1 MTRSV
6 DERSSSSPGMFEKFA
21 SVVSEHAGHPS
32 ASITAFGVVALWA
45 LLGPVFGFSDTW
57 QLVIN
62 TATTILTFLMVFVI
76 QNSLNRGNK
85 ALHLKLDELIRSSEQ
100 AHDAIIGAQELSE
113 SEIDRLEKI
122 ERGGGDQTS

>member
-1 MTRSV
+1 
-6 DERSSSSPGMFEKFA
+6 
-21 SVVSEHAGHPS
+21 
-32 ASITAFGVVALWA
+32 
-45 LLGPVFGFSDTW
+45 
-57 QLVIN
+57 VIN

-85 ALHLKLDELIRSSEQ
+85 ALHLKLDELIRTSEQ

-122 ERGGGDQTS
+122 ERAGGDQTS

>member
-1 MTRSV
+1 MARPEDGGSTGPGRF
-6 DERSSSSPGMFEKFA
+6 ERFA
-21 SVVSEHAGHPS
+21 SVISAKAGAPA
-32 ASITAFGVVALWA
+32 ASMTAFGIIVVWA
-45 LLGPVFGFSDTW
+45 VLGPVFGFSDTW

-85 ALHLKLDELIRSSEQ
+85 ALHLKVDELIRASAE

-113 SEIDRLEKI
+113 AEIDRLEGE
-122 ERGGGDQTS
+122 ERQTGRPT